1 MDETKNIAPK
11 KERGDLYDF
20 ITSDRNIY
28 RAIYALESY
37 IDEPYLLGE
46 HLKKE
51 MKPGENEEKNP
62 EKKDDLEL
70 YYKLSDKFNW
80 ELIDE
85 TIVRCQ
91 DKLHKIL
98 TDPKELFDVEVYFRL
113 KKFDDKSKKLKYRP
127 LHTARLIDLIC
138 MVAILQVL
146 MFEDSDENEKKP
158 IRQSIE
164 VKEDVHVESDS
175 KAENA
180 ETSEKSETDEQKDKK
195 EKNTTTEEDEPMI
208 FSRNLSDLSKSIPH
222 NFYGNKPSNT
232 VDRIFQKWQTNYQRY
247 NQLIVG
253 SSREF
258 RKSHKYNY
266 EVSLDIKNFFPSIS
280 PFYIHSKVCHE
291 LCNRY
296 IQKED
301 IHTLRIAVA
310 KLLFL
315 NVTSKAVENEKFGY
329 YYNSDLKVAEFLKS
343 TQLRLAKGVAQGL
356 PQSYFFGNICMSDI
370 RRVIATRSKFKGLDY
385 FYVDDSVIYIGKDF
399 EPGNFKQS
407 ISNLNECIEKKI
419 ESVIDATTGK
429 NKENQP
435 ASANNEAQKKDDSL
449 SPSIIDHAYIKFH
462 KPIKYKIEFHE
473 EGKSTCRHI
482 DNTEP
487 LFGLEGIDRLNSAT
501 DFFNLDEVDD
511 FISIEKMK
519 ALNNY
524 IDMMIAK
531 AKDEAQTE
539 EKAAKAKGAKEVAEA
554 TPDKEPEQTNEV
566 KEAKQGTESKEAK
579 KAEQTGQAD

>member
-1 MDETKNIAPK
+1 MADEINNKAVTEP
-11 KERGDLYDF
+11 RGNLYDF
-20 ITSDRNIY
+20 IISERNIY

-46 HLKKE
+46 HFIKE
-51 MKPGENEEKNP
+51 INPEGKEEK
-62 EKKDDLEL
+62 KKVDDLKL
-70 YYKLSDKFNW
+70 FYKLSDKFNW
-80 ELIDE
+80 ELINKV
-85 TIVRCQ
+85 IKLCQ
-91 DKLHKIL
+91 DKLHEIL
-98 TDPKELFDVEVYFRL
+98 TNPKELFDVEVYLRL
-113 KKFDDKSKKLKYRP
+113 KKYDENETNSYKLKYRP

-146 MFEDSDENEKKP
+146 MFEDSDENGHTKQEEIQHDEKK
-158 IRQSIE
+158 
-164 VKEDVHVESDS
+164 HG
-175 KAENA
+175 
-180 ETSEKSETDEQKDKK
+180 
-195 EKNTTTEEDEPMI
+195 
-208 FSRNLSDLSKSIPH
+208 RNLSDLSKSIPH
-222 NFYGNKPSNT
+222 NFYGNKPSDSI
-232 VDRIFQKWQTNYQRY
+232 DRIFQKWQTNYQKY
-247 NQLIVG
+247 NQLIVE

-280 PFYIHSKVCHE
+280 PFYIHAKVCHE

-296 IQKED
+296 TAPKDIQ
-301 IHTLRIAVA
+301 TLRIAVA

-315 NVTSKAVENEKFGY
+315 NVTSKAINNEKFGY
-329 YYNSDLKVAEFLKS
+329 YDNSDLNVAEFLES
-343 TQLRLAKGVAQGL
+343 TQLRLTKGVAQGL
-356 PQSYFFGNICMSDI
+356 PQSYFFGNICMTDI
-370 RRVIATRSKFKGLDY
+370 RRIIATESKFKGLDY
-385 FYVDDSVIYIGKDF
+385 FYVDDSVIYVGKDF
-399 EPGNFKQS
+399 DTANFTKN
-407 ISNLNECIEKKI
+407 IENLNKSIEKKI
-419 ESVIDATTGK
+419 ESVIDTTKKK
-429 NKENQP
+429 NTENQ
-435 ASANNEAQKKDDSL
+435 SANADNEAQKKDDSL

>member
-1 MDETKNIAPK
+1 MDEIKNTGPQ
-11 KERGDLYDF
+11 EPRGALYDF
-20 ITSDRNIY
+20 IISDRNIY

-37 IDEPYLLGE
+37 IDEPYLLGYE
-46 HLKKE
+46 DLK
-51 MKPGENEEKNP
+51 
-62 EKKDDLEL
+62 LFYL
-70 YYKLSDKFNW
+70 LSDKFNW

-85 TIVRCQ
+85 TICKCQ
-91 DKLHKIL
+91 DKLSKIL
-98 TDPKELFDVEVYFRL
+98 TNPKELFDVEVYFRL
-113 KKFDDKSKKLKYRP
+113 KKYDEKETNEYKLKYRP
-127 LHTARLIDLIC
+127 LHTARLLDLIC

-146 MFEDSDENEKKP
+146 MFEDSDENGH
-158 IRQSIE
+158 I
-164 VKEDVHVESDS
+164 KED
-175 KAENA
+175 A
-180 ETSEKSETDEQKDKK
+180 TLSE
-195 EKNTTTEEDEPMI
+195 EKRHG
-208 FSRNLSDLSKSIPH
+208 RNLSDLSKSIPH
-222 NFYGNKPSNT
+222 NFYGNKPSDS
-232 VDRIFQKWQTNYQRY
+232 VDRIFQKWQTNYQKY
-247 NQLIVG
+247 NQMIVE

-280 PFYIHSKVCHE
+280 PFYIHAKVCHE

-296 IQKED
+296 TQNED
-301 IHTLRIAVA
+301 ISTLRIAVA

-315 NVTSKAVENEKFGY
+315 NATSKAVENEKFGY
-329 YYNSDLKVAEFLKS
+329 YDSSDLNVAEFLKS
-343 TQLRLAKGVAQGL
+343 TQLRLTKGVAQGL
-356 PQSYFFGNICMSDI
+356 PQSYFFGNICMTEI
-370 RRVIATRSKFKGLDY
+370 RRIIATQPEFEGLDY
-385 FYVDDSVIYIGKDF
+385 FYVDDSVIYVGKDF
-399 EPGNFKQS
+399 KPGNFKQS
-407 ISNLNECIEKKI
+407 ISNLNESIEKKI
-419 ESVIDATTGK
+419 ESVIDTTTK
-429 NKENQP
+429 NHKENQP
-435 ASANNEAQKKDDSL
+435 TSADNKAPEKDNPL
-449 SPSIIDHAYIKFH
+449 SKSIIDPYCIKFH

-539 EKAAKAKGAKEVAEA
+539 EKATKAKGAKEVAEA

-566 KEAKQGTESKEAK
+566 KEAKQGTESKEA
-579 KAEQTGQAD
+579 

>member
-11 KERGDLYDF
+11 EERGDLYDF

-46 HLKKE
+46 HFIKE
-51 MKPGENEEKNP
+51 INPEGKEEK
-62 EKKDDLEL
+62 KKVDDLEL
-70 YYKLSDKFNW
+70 FYKLSDKFNW
-80 ELIDE
+80 ELINKV
-85 TIVRCQ
+85 IKRCQ
-91 DKLHKIL
+91 DKLHEIL
-98 TDPKELFDVEVYFRL
+98 TNPKELFDVEVYFRL
-113 KKFDDKSKKLKYRP
+113 KKYDTDNKKLKYRP
-127 LHTARLIDLIC
+127 LHTASLIDLIC

-146 MFEDSDENEKKP
+146 MFEDSDENE
-158 IRQSIE
+158 R
-164 VKEDVHVESDS
+164 S
-175 KAENA
+175 KQKGTQPDEN
-180 ETSEKSETDEQKDKK
+180 KHG
-195 EKNTTTEEDEPMI
+195 
-208 FSRNLSDLSKSIPH
+208 RNLSDLSKSIPH

-232 VDRIFQKWQTNYQRY
+232 VDRIFQKWQTNYQKY
-247 NQLIVG
+247 NQLIVE

-280 PFYIHSKVCHE
+280 PFYIHAKVCHE

-296 IQKED
+296 TRNED
-301 IHTLRIAVA
+301 IQTLRIAVA

-329 YYNSDLKVAEFLKS
+329 YDSSNLNVAEFLNS

-370 RRVIATRSKFKGLDY
+370 RRVIATKSKFKGLDY
-385 FYVDDSVIYIGKDF
+385 FYVDDSVIY
-399 EPGNFKQS
+399 
-407 ISNLNECIEKKI
+407 
-419 ESVIDATTGK
+419 VGK
-429 NKENQP
+429 NFDINNFTKNIEELNGLIKEEIK
-435 ASANNEAQKKDDSL
+435 SH
-449 SPSIIDHAYIKFH
+449 IDRTKAAEGGKPNDKQFSEFMINADCIDFHNKIQYI
-462 KPIKYKIEFHE
+462 IEFHE
-473 EGKSTCRHI
+473 EGKSTISHI
-482 DNTEP
+482 DATKP

-519 ALNNY
+519 ALNDY
-524 IDMMIAK
+524 IDMMIEEATEK
-531 AKDEAQTE
+531 AKKDET
-539 EKAAKAKGAKEVAEA
+539 AATAKGAKEVAEA
-554 TPDKEPEQTNEV
+554 VPDKEPEQTNEV
-566 KEAKQGTESKEAK
+566 KEVKEAKQDTESKEAK